1 MERGVEVAG
10 WKKYKRRLRAKRA
23 EWVEHRHLIGRM
35 TGQEG
40 LGGWGV
46 EEEDMTRPKM
56 RLKRAKGGCMTGENH
71 DTPKMTALRRVT

>member
-40 LGGWGV
+40 LGGRRGK
-46 EEEDMTRPKM
+46 D
-56 RLKRAKGGCMTGENH
+56 
-71 DTPKMTALRRVT
+71 DTPKNEAEEGKRRLHDRRKS

>member
-40 LGGWGV
+40 LGV
-46 EEEDMTRPKM
+46 EEENMTRPKM
-56 RLKRAKGGCMTGENH
+56 RLKRAKRGCMTGENH
-71 DTPKMTALRRVT
+71 DTPKMRARRWVM